1 MVTHVLFCDVCIA
14 DAAALRDMAAYIE
27 SMGKKES
34 GKFLRSVADR
44 HEVLAGA
51 YQTSITRYERELK
64 EWIERDRPPEEKAA
78 AIKWLADL
86 RDSVTP
92 NTE

>member
-1 MVTHVLFCDVCIA
+1 MGTPVLSVDVCIA
-14 DAAALRDMAAYIE
+14 DAAGLRDMAAYLD

-64 EWIERDRPPEEKAA
+64 EWIERDRLPEEKSA

-86 RDSVTP
+86 HDSVTT
-92 NTE
+92 NA